1 MERSASV
8 RPWAA
13 IHSLRVEQIPTLPT
27 NAKLARL
34 RGQNKLRA
42 WLYARGV
49 DEFSALWH
57 SVKIV
62 IWKEVREDVVLLRRW
77 EVIQD

>member
-1 MERSASV
+1 MGRSASV

-49 DEFSALWH
+49 DEFNALWH
-57 SVKIV
+57 FGKIV
-62 IWKEVREDVVLLRRW
+62 IWKEVTEDVVLLRRW

>member
-1 MERSASV
+1 MGRSASI

-13 IHSLRVEQIPTLPT
+13 SRSLRVEQIPTLPT

-34 RGQNKLRA
+34 RVQNKLRA

-49 DEFSALWH
+49 DEFNVLWH
-57 SVKIV
+57 FGKIV
-62 IWKEVREDVVLLRRW
+62 IWKEIRENVVLLR
-77 EVIQD
+77 

>member
-1 MERSASV
+1 MGRSASI
-8 RPWAA
+8 RPWDA

-34 RGQNKLRA
+34 RVQNKLRA

-49 DEFSALWH
+49 DEFNVLWH
-57 SVKIV
+57 FGKIV
-62 IWKEVREDVVLLRRW
+62 IWKEIRENVVLLR
-77 EVIQD
+77 